1 MAVSSSTSTCSSFSL
16 LLLLLLLA
24 AAPWR
29 SGEAAAATTAARAL
43 NFTRQDFPG
52 EFVFGAGTSAYQYE
66 GATDE
71 DGRSPSIWDTFTHA
85 GKMPDKS
92 TGDMGAGGYHRYKE
106 DVKLMSDTSLEAY
119 RFSISWSRLIPRGRG
134 PVNPKGLEYY
144 NSLID
149 ELVERGIEIHVTLYH
164 LDFPQILEDEYHG
177 WLSPRVIDDF
187 TAYADVCFR
196 EFGDRVRHW
205 TTMDEPNVLSIAAY
219 DSGAFPPC
227 RCSPPFGANCT
238 AGNSTVEPY
247 VVAHNSILAHASVTR
262 LYRDK
267 YQATQKGFVG
277 MNIYSFWNYP
287 FSSSSADI
295 AATQRALDFMV
306 GWILDPLV
314 YGDYPEIMKK
324 KAGSRIP
331 SFTEEQSELI
341 RGSADFIGINHYT
354 SVYISDASNG
364 ETVGPRDYSADM
376 AATFRISRN
385 DTPSGQ
391 FVPTRLPRDPK
402 GLQCMLEYLRDT
414 YQGIP
419 VYIQENGKNGA
430 NVKGYFVWSF
440 LDVFELLAGYH
451 SPFGLHYVDFEDPN
465 LPRQPKLS
473 AHWYSKFL
481 RDSHATA
488 EAALNFTR
496 QDFPG
501 DFVFGAGTSAYQYEG
516 ATGEDGRTPSIWDT
530 FTHSG
535 RMADNSTGDR
545 AAAGYHKYKEDVK
558 LMSDTGLEAYRFSIS
573 WSRLIPRGRGPI
585 NPKGL
590 EYYNDLIDKLVKRGE
605 ICDCSMGIE
614 IHVTLY
620 HLDFPQALQDEY
632 NGWLSPRIIE
642 DFTAYA
648 DVCFREFGDRVRHW
662 TTVGEPNVLSI
673 AGYDSGVIPPCRC
686 SPPFGTSCAAG
697 DSTVEPYVAAHNSI
711 LAHASAVRLY
721 RDKYQAKQKSVVGT
735 NIYSF
740 WPYPLSRSCADID
753 AVQRVLD
760 FTIGWILDPLVYG
773 DYPEIMKKQAGSRIP
788 SFTKEQSELI
798 RGSADFIAMD
808 RTAKR
813 QAFGIIMLIWLHT
826 SEYAPSKTL
835 SDPKGLQCMLE
846 YLKDTYEGIPVYVQE
861 NGKFSNSISIH
872 VQPNGFGQFDKE
884 DSLNDT
890 ERVEYLSS
898 YMGGTLAALRNGA
911 NVKGYFVWSF
921 LDVFELFAGY
931 HSPFGLHHVDF
942 EDPSLPRQPKLSA
955 QWYSKFLRSEIGINI
970 EKIISPDEHEH
981 AYYQ

>member
-29 SGEAAAATTAARAL
+29 SGEAAAAAAATTAARAL

-92 TGDMGAGGYHRYKE
+92 TGDMGAGGYHKYKE

-419 VYIQENGKNGA
+419 VYIQENGLGHFGKDDDSLNDTERVDYLSSYMGSTLAALRNGA

-481 RDSHATA
+481 R
-488 EAALNFTR
+488 
-496 QDFPG
+496 G
-501 DFVFGAGTSAYQYEG
+501 
-516 ATGEDGRTPSIWDT
+516 
-530 FTHSG
+530 
-535 RMADNSTGDR
+535 
-545 AAAGYHKYKEDVK
+545 
-558 LMSDTGLEAYRFSIS
+558 
-573 WSRLIPRGRGPI
+573 
-585 NPKGL
+585 
-590 EYYNDLIDKLVKRGE
+590 
-605 ICDCSMGIE
+605 
-614 IHVTLY
+614 
-620 HLDFPQALQDEY
+620 
-632 NGWLSPRIIE
+632 
-642 DFTAYA
+642 
-648 DVCFREFGDRVRHW
+648 
-662 TTVGEPNVLSI
+662 
-673 AGYDSGVIPPCRC
+673 
-686 SPPFGTSCAAG
+686 
-697 DSTVEPYVAAHNSI
+697 
-711 LAHASAVRLY
+711 
-721 RDKYQAKQKSVVGT
+721 
-735 NIYSF
+735 
-740 WPYPLSRSCADID
+740 
-753 AVQRVLD
+753 
-760 FTIGWILDPLVYG
+760 
-773 DYPEIMKKQAGSRIP
+773 
-788 SFTKEQSELI
+788 
-798 RGSADFIAMD
+798 
-808 RTAKR
+808 
-813 QAFGIIMLIWLHT
+813 
-826 SEYAPSKTL
+826 
-835 SDPKGLQCMLE
+835 
-846 YLKDTYEGIPVYVQE
+846 
-861 NGKFSNSISIH
+861 
-872 VQPNGFGQFDKE
+872 
-884 DSLNDT
+884 
-890 ERVEYLSS
+890 
-898 YMGGTLAALRNGA
+898 
-911 NVKGYFVWSF
+911 
-921 LDVFELFAGY
+921 
-931 HSPFGLHHVDF
+931 
-942 EDPSLPRQPKLSA
+942 
-955 QWYSKFLRSEIGINI
+955 EIGINI
-970 EKIISPDEHEH
+970 ENTISPDEHEH
-981 AYYQ
+981 ADQ

>member
-1 MAVSSSTSTCSSFSL
+1 M
-16 LLLLLLLA
+16 
-24 AAPWR
+24 
-29 SGEAAAATTAARAL
+29 AARAL

-92 TGDMGAGGYHRYKE
+92 TGDMGAGGYHKYKE
-106 DVKLMSDTSLEAY
+106 DVKLVSDTSLEAY

-481 RDSHATA
+481 RDSHATT

-501 DFVFGAGTSAYQYEG
+501 DFVFGAGTSAMRGLPVKTEG
-516 ATGEDGRTPSIWDT
+516 PQASGTLLLIQGGWRTI
-530 FTHSG
+530 
-535 RMADNSTGDR
+535 AL
-545 AAAGYHKYKEDVK
+545 EDVK

-590 EYYNDLIDKLVKRGE
+590 EYYNDLIDELVKR
-605 ICDCSMGIE
+605 GIE

-673 AGYDSGVIPPCRC
+673 AAYDSGVIPPCRC

-711 LAHASAVRLY
+711 LAHASAVSLY
-721 RDKYQAKQKSVVGT
+721 RDK
-735 NIYSF
+735 
-740 WPYPLSRSCADID
+740 
-753 AVQRVLD
+753 
-760 FTIGWILDPLVYG
+760 ILDPLVYG

-970 EKIISPDEHEH
+970 EKMISPDEHEH